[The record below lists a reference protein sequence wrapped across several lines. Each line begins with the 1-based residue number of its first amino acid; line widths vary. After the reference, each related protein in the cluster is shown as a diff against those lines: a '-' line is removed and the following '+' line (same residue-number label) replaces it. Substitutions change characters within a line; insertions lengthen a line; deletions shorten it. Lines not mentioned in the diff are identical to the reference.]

1 MAKFVPN
8 RILSLEPDW
17 VRTQVRAFL
26 HEDAPDGDITTAVSI
41 PDHAQAIAD
50 LVAEDEM
57 VFAGAHL
64 IPNFFGDSCRIEW
77 MQNDGDIVKAGATI
91 GRISG
96 PARTL
101 LTGERV
107 LLNLLQRLC
116 GIATLTRQFVERIR
130 PHNVKILDTR
140 KTTPGLR
147 LFEKYAV
154 AVGGGYNHRLDLSSA
169 ILIKDNHVKIMKNLR
184 AAISRARIDY
194 PHAVVELEVETPAE
208 VRAGLDAVVDALLLD
223 NMNPQEVAAI
233 VRQVRDALGDTA
245 PFLEVS
251 GGITLETV
259 AHYAATGIDGISIGA
274 LTHGVASKNIRLD
287 IV

>member
-1 MAKFVPN
+1 M
-8 RILSLEPDW
+8 
-17 VRTQVRAFL
+17 RTQVQAFL
-26 HEDAPDGDITTAVSI
+26 AEDAPAGDITTDVSV
-41 PDHAQAIAD
+41 PDNARAIAD
-50 LVAEDEM
+50 LVAEEEM
-57 VFAGAHL
+57 VFAGVHL
-64 IPNFFGDSCRIEW
+64 IPNFFGDPCRIEL
-77 MQNDGDIVKAGATI
+77 MQNDGDIVKTGAII

-116 GIATLTRQFVERIR
+116 GIATLTRQFVDRIG
-130 PHNVKILDTR
+130 PKNVKLLDTR

-154 AVGGGYNHRLDLSSA
+154 AVGGGYNHRLDLSAA

-184 AAISRARIDY
+184 ASISRARIDY
-194 PHAVVELEVETPAE
+194 PHAVVELEVETVAE

-223 NMNPQEVAAI
+223 NMTPQEVSAI
-233 VRQVRDALGDTA
+233 VHQVKDARGDTA

-259 AHYAATGIDGISIGA
+259 ASYAATGVDGISVGA
-274 LTHGVASKNIRLD
+274 LTRSVTSKNIRLD
-287 IV
+287 FA